1 MEGNKYHYSVKCG
14 HSEKG
19 VFLPSDVIRK
29 VYINVKLTIKD
40 KKQFTYEGM
49 K

>member
-19 VFLPSDVIRK
+19 VFLPSDVIREG
-29 VYINVKLTIKD
+29 YIHVKLTIKD
-40 KKQFTYEGM
+40 KKQLTYEVM